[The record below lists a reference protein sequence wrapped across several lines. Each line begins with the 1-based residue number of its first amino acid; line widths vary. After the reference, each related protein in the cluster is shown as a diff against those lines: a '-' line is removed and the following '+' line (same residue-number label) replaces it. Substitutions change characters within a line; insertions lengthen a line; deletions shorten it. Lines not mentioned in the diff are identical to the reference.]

1 MAQPLALEGLVETK
15 ADPDSEELR
24 TLRRENQRL
33 DEELRNL
40 RNELGQVQADKET
53 LERGIRALRQQL
65 SPLHRAL
72 RAVFGEIELA
82 IGEEE
87 FSAPAPGSSAP
98 PSSSGVDPRWQHAK
112 ETFPGVPSQIID
124 ALLSQRELNLT
135 QLAGYCRRDYSTIK
149 RAAQVLSKAGLLAKE
164 GGKGGKIRL
173 SA

>member
-15 ADPDSEELR
+15 ADRDSEELR
-24 TLRRENQRL
+24 QLRRENQRM

-40 RNELGQVQADKET
+40 RNELGQAQADKET

-87 FSAPAPGSSAP
+87 LSNGGGARPQTGS
-98 PSSSGVDPRWQHAK
+98 GTDPRWEHAK
-112 ETFPGVPSQIID
+112 QNFPGVPSQIID

-173 SA
+173 AE